1 MGTALALAF
10 ALAMDATTVSVARGF
25 TRTRPSDVVTLPLL
39 FGFFQAAMAAL
50 GWLAGEWGGEYFQ
63 AWDHWIAFVLL
74 LAIGGKMVLE
84 SVRSDDEEAEPRREG
99 VGLYLALAIATS
111 IDAAAAGM
119 TLPLLDV
126 SPWLAVGLIGL
137 VTAACCLPGYLLGRA
152 VGNRF
157 GARLGLVGGLVLIAI
172 GTKILAEH
180 LGWIG

>member
-25 TRTRPSDVVTLPLL
+25 TRTRPSDVLTLPLL

-50 GWLAGEWGGEYFQ
+50 GWITGEWGGDYFA
-63 AWDHWIAFVLL
+63 AWDHWIAFGLL
-74 LAIGGKMVLE
+74 LLIGGKMIAE
-84 SVRSDDEEAEPRREG
+84 SLRGEDEDEPRREG
-99 VGLYLALAIATS
+99 VGMYLALAIATS
-111 IDAAAAGM
+111 IDAAAAGI

-126 SPWLAVGLIGL
+126 NPWLAVLLIGV
-137 VTAACCLPGYLLGRA
+137 VTAGCCLPGYLLGRA